1 MGPEGRGGVAVPRV
15 GENRGVAMHP
25 NRLPQLSLI
34 PQDAA
39 GPQEQQPQ
47 APAAPPKPWS
57 TFKAMTLG
65 SLPSAQR
72 DRLELRCADWEGPC
86 AGLDAADGDF
96 QTEV

>member
-1 MGPEGRGGVAVPRV
+1 VGLGEPRV
-15 GENRGVAMHP
+15 AAHP
-25 NRLPQLSLI
+25 GRSPQPLLA
-34 PQDAA
+34 PQGAA
-39 GPQEQQPQ
+39 SAEEPKPQ

-72 DRLELRCADWEGPC
+72 DRLELRCADWEVPC

>member
-1 MGPEGRGGVAVPRV
+1 MEPCTATHPGRLLQ
-15 GENRGVAMHP
+15 
-25 NRLPQLSLI
+25 LPLA

-39 GPQEQQPQ
+39 GPEEQQQQPQ
-47 APAAPPKPWS
+47 APPAPPKPWS

-72 DRLELRCADWEGPC
+72 DRLELRRADWESPC

>member
-1 MGPEGRGGVAVPRV
+1 MAVCRV
-15 GENRGVAMHP
+15 GENRGGATHP
-25 NRLPQLSLI
+25 DRLPQLSLV

-39 GPQEQQPQ
+39 GPEEQQPQ

>member
-1 MGPEGRGGVAVPRV
+1 MALPWGWLLV
-15 GENRGVAMHP
+15 GQSHVSPHAIATCP
-25 NRLPQLSLI
+25 LS

-39 GPQEQQPQ
+39 SPEEQRPQ

-72 DRLELRCADWEGPC
+72 DRLELHRADWEGPC
-86 AGLDAADGDF
+86 AGLDTADGDF

>member
-1 MGPEGRGGVAVPRV
+1 MAVPQGQVPV
-15 GENRGVAMHP
+15 GQSHA
-25 NRLPQLSLI
+25 LPCTPATCPSYPFAL
-34 PQDAA
+34 QDTAN
-39 GPQEQQPQ
+39 PEEKQ

-65 SLPSAQR
+65 ALPSAQR

-86 AGLDAADGDF
+86 AGLDVADGDF

>member
-1 MGPEGRGGVAVPRV
+1 MGLDGGGGAVPRGWGAGAV
-15 GENRGVAMHP
+15 HCVICSPCLA
-25 NRLPQLSLI
+25 

-39 GPQEQQPQ
+39 SPDAQQP
-47 APAAPPKPWS
+47 PAAPPKPWS
-57 TFKAMTLG
+57 TFKVMTLG
-65 SLPSAQR
+65 ALPSAHR